1 MSCEL
6 IITPKLMKMSKVTKD
21 VKRSNYLST
30 NQEIS
35 LIMIGFLLD
44 PHLVKYFI
52 DILASVELE
61 DAREFHQ
68 SLREISVVNSAAIP
82 ICNRLWRTHVEL
94 FKYISYI
101 RQGFIKQQHTRSS
114 DYGDNY
120 YLEVNSLS
128 DKIKILNQFFED
140 ELQRMKFSA
149 PLMCWPNLKDVQYA
163 FTIFRHLNE
172 DYHDIVFPAEY
183 RFLCSFLCSGLNG
196 SITLVSD

>member
-68 SLREISVVNSAAIP
+68 SLRDISAVNSAAIP

-94 FKYISYI
+94 FKYISYT
-101 RQGFIKQQHTRSS
+101 RQGFIQLE
-114 DYGDNY
+114 GDLAVGHVF
-120 YLEVNSLS
+120 LEAYSLS
-128 DKIKILNQFFED
+128 DKIKILNQ
-140 ELQRMKFSA
+140 LTQPA
-149 PLMCWPNLKDVQYA
+149 ANLKAVQSA
-163 FTIFRHLNE
+163 FTIFSEIMDRQPTDINTENLNDE
-172 DYHDIVFPAEY
+172 DYHDIT
-183 RFLCSFLCSGLNG
+183 FLCSGLDG
-196 SITLVSD
+196 SITIYQD